1 MHYFNSGSSFSFA
14 MPQPTLSIEEDNLI
28 RKLLISHDPDGR
40 WLDSEQLLCAME
52 NIMCYAT
59 TSELQV
65 SDIYRDALTID
76 NESNIEVFGSIE
88 PLGHT
93 IYRLSHELLCK
104 CSGEGD
110 LHTRTMN
117 IFDLLR
123 NHRWDAKVALVLAA
137 FATSYGEFWLI
148 MQLYPQNPLA
158 VLVAMLKQ
166 LPSNMN
172 ALNPRFKALSLV
184 VRTMVDVTKCI
195 VKFEGLP
202 IKHLKLD
209 DEKISTTKSK
219 IFIAAYWITRSTL
232 ICSSHI
238 KDLIAFKPEQVHI
251 FKFNNNCNMGA
262 LSFFAKWAEIKMHQK
277 ILEVLE
283 ESHEDN
289 QEVLRML
296 FALKNDFP
304 LKNCST
310 QAKIGVSELKDKIV
324 ILLVSKPEILP
335 LEELFLL
342 IHQTYDHPDNK
353 KLEGSYEIVWIPI
366 SFSDT
371 WTDDEEISFEFLSSS
386 LPWYSVRKPKLLDS
400 AVIQFIKE
408 DLNFKDN
415 PILVVLD
422 SQGMVTH
429 LNALDM
435 VVVWGARAYP
445 FSVLKEIELWEE
457 EKWTLKLMIEE
468 INPLFTKYAE
478 EGKTICLYGSSNLDW
493 IREFNAKM
501 QEIISKGLQ
510 VELVYVGEKNP
521 NEKVRNILGIIHE
534 EMHSCLLPFA
544 EIQFF
549 WYRLE
554 SMRKSILQLGEIADA
569 EIADADHILK
579 EVSALLDNDDEN
591 NNGWAVFGKGS
602 SPNIVRLQGNKLME
616 CLKMFPEWAENVA
629 KLGFIGALRYA
640 IEPPDALNEP
650 CSHSTVTSYEEG
662 SAEETVSY
670 LSTFN
675 MDLSIVPHKMM
686 QHQFGRGDRHMFSSS
701 DDQGMLKQVQ
711 ASHAPDGRE
720 FAVKPLLYIIE
731 DIFKR
736 SAPGIPGFSLGTK
749 DAQSDVLDDKAFQS
763 GFFDMLDLLSF
774 TINKVSCE
782 ISCKCSGGGDAHATT
797 LGIFN
802 LLGSYAWDAKVV
814 LAMAAFALNYGEFW
828 VVAQLYPT
836 NPLAKSVALLKQLP
850 EILERADTLKSRFE
864 ALSNLIKA
872 MLEVAKCIVEFKELP
887 SHYISPDI
895 PEMVT
900 ATAHIPT
907 AVYWTIRS
915 IVACSAQIMGLIGM
929 GHEYVVSTSESWEL
943 SSLAHKVNSIHTHL
957 KNQLNLCYKIIDEK
971 MHIEAYQALVRLM
984 ETPHIDNMKVLRA
997 LIYAKDDQLPLIE
1010 GSTKRRAGLELL
1022 RRKNVLLLISDLD
1035 VSHDELFILEQ
1046 MYQESRQHST
1056 RTESQYE
1063 VVWMPVLDRTASWTE
1078 EKQKRFEDL
1087 QGTMSWYSIHHPSM
1101 VDPAVLRYVKEF
1113 WHFKKKPI
1121 LVVLDL
1127 QGRVV
1132 NTNAL
1137 HMMWIWGSL
1146 AFPFTS
1152 SREEALWREESW
1164 RLELLADS
1172 VDPAIPTWMSEGKY
1186 ICLYGGEDIEWIRK
1200 FTTTAQA
1207 MARAAG
1213 IPWEML
1219 YVGKSNPKE
1228 KVRRNMA
1235 TIVVENLSHTLQDIP
1250 LIWFF
1255 WVRLESMWHS
1265 KMKHGKSAEN
1275 DPIMQEIVTMLS
1287 FDGSDQGWAVICRG
1301 SEMAKAKGET
1311 ILKCFGDYE
1320 LWKSNAKQK
1329 GPIPAINDYLRE
1341 LYSPHHCNRLI
1352 LPGTTGSIPERIV
1365 CAECGQPMEKF
1376 IMYRCCTD

>member
-1 MHYFNSGSSFSFA
+1 
-14 MPQPTLSIEEDNLI
+14 
-28 RKLLISHDPDGR
+28 
-40 WLDSEQLLCAME
+40 
-52 NIMCYAT
+52 
-59 TSELQV
+59 
-65 SDIYRDALTID
+65 
-76 NESNIEVFGSIE
+76 
-88 PLGHT
+88 
-93 IYRLSHELLCK
+93 
-104 CSGEGD
+104 
-110 LHTRTMN
+110 
-117 IFDLLR
+117 
-123 NHRWDAKVALVLAA
+123 
-137 FATSYGEFWLI
+137 
-148 MQLYPQNPLA
+148 
-158 VLVAMLKQ
+158 
-166 LPSNMN
+166 
-172 ALNPRFKALSLV
+172 
-184 VRTMVDVTKCI
+184 
-195 VKFEGLP
+195 
-202 IKHLKLD
+202 
-209 DEKISTTKSK
+209 
-219 IFIAAYWITRSTL
+219 
-232 ICSSHI
+232 
-238 KDLIAFKPEQVHI
+238 
-251 FKFNNNCNMGA
+251 
-262 LSFFAKWAEIKMHQK
+262 
-277 ILEVLE
+277 
-283 ESHEDN
+283 
-289 QEVLRML
+289 
-296 FALKNDFP
+296 
-304 LKNCST
+304 
-310 QAKIGVSELKDKIV
+310 
-324 ILLVSKPEILP
+324 
-335 LEELFLL
+335 
-342 IHQTYDHPDNK
+342 
-353 KLEGSYEIVWIPI
+353 
-366 SFSDT
+366 
-371 WTDDEEISFEFLSSS
+371 
-386 LPWYSVRKPKLLDS
+386 
-400 AVIQFIKE
+400 
-408 DLNFKDN
+408 
-415 PILVVLD
+415 
-422 SQGMVTH
+422 
-429 LNALDM
+429 
-435 VVVWGARAYP
+435 
-445 FSVLKEIELWEE
+445 
-457 EKWTLKLMIEE
+457 
-468 INPLFTKYAE
+468 
-478 EGKTICLYGSSNLDW
+478 
-493 IREFNAKM
+493 
-501 QEIISKGLQ
+501 
-510 VELVYVGEKNP
+510 
-521 NEKVRNILGIIHE
+521 
-534 EMHSCLLPFA
+534 
-544 EIQFF
+544 
-549 WYRLE
+549 
-554 SMRKSILQLGEIADA
+554 
-569 EIADADHILK
+569 
-579 EVSALLDNDDEN
+579 
-591 NNGWAVFGKGS
+591 
-602 SPNIVRLQGNKLME
+602 
-616 CLKMFPEWAENVA
+616 
-629 KLGFIGALRYA
+629 
-640 IEPPDALNEP
+640 
-650 CSHSTVTSYEEG
+650 
-662 SAEETVSY
+662 
-670 LSTFN
+670 

-1010 GSTKRRAGLELL
+1010 GSTRRRAGLELL

>member
-1 MHYFNSGSSFSFA
+1 

-251 FKFNNNCNMGA
+251 
-262 LSFFAKWAEIKMHQK
+262 
-277 ILEVLE
+277 
-283 ESHEDN
+283 
-289 QEVLRML
+289 
-296 FALKNDFP
+296 
-304 LKNCST
+304 
-310 QAKIGVSELKDKIV
+310 GVSELKDKIV

-435 VVVWGARAYP
+435 VVLWGARGYP

-534 EMHSCLLPFA
+534 EMHSCLLSFA

-662 SAEETVSY
+662 SAEETV
-670 LSTFN
+670 
-675 MDLSIVPHKMM
+675 V
-686 QHQFGRGDRHMFSSS
+686 
-701 DDQGMLKQVQ
+701 
-711 ASHAPDGRE
+711 
-720 FAVKPLLYIIE
+720 
-731 DIFKR
+731 
-736 SAPGIPGFSLGTK
+736 
-749 DAQSDVLDDKAFQS
+749 
-763 GFFDMLDLLSF
+763 
-774 TINKVSCE
+774 CE
-782 ISCKCSGGGDAHATT
+782 K
-797 LGIFN
+797 
-802 LLGSYAWDAKVV
+802 
-814 LAMAAFALNYGEFW
+814 
-828 VVAQLYPT
+828 
-836 NPLAKSVALLKQLP
+836 
-850 EILERADTLKSRFE
+850 
-864 ALSNLIKA
+864 
-872 MLEVAKCIVEFKELP
+872 
-887 SHYISPDI
+887 
-895 PEMVT
+895 
-900 ATAHIPT
+900 
-907 AVYWTIRS
+907 
-915 IVACSAQIMGLIGM
+915 
-929 GHEYVVSTSESWEL
+929 
-943 SSLAHKVNSIHTHL
+943 
-957 KNQLNLCYKIIDEK
+957 
-971 MHIEAYQALVRLM
+971 
-984 ETPHIDNMKVLRA
+984 
-997 LIYAKDDQLPLIE
+997 
-1010 GSTKRRAGLELL
+1010 
-1022 RRKNVLLLISDLD
+1022 
-1035 VSHDELFILEQ
+1035 
-1046 MYQESRQHST
+1046 
-1056 RTESQYE
+1056 
-1063 VVWMPVLDRTASWTE
+1063 
-1078 EKQKRFEDL
+1078 
-1087 QGTMSWYSIHHPSM
+1087 
-1101 VDPAVLRYVKEF
+1101 
-1113 WHFKKKPI
+1113 
-1121 LVVLDL
+1121 
-1127 QGRVV
+1127 
-1132 NTNAL
+1132 
-1137 HMMWIWGSL
+1137 
-1146 AFPFTS
+1146 
-1152 SREEALWREESW
+1152 
-1164 RLELLADS
+1164 
-1172 VDPAIPTWMSEGKY
+1172 
-1186 ICLYGGEDIEWIRK
+1186 
-1200 FTTTAQA
+1200 
-1207 MARAAG
+1207 
-1213 IPWEML
+1213 
-1219 YVGKSNPKE
+1219 
-1228 KVRRNMA
+1228 
-1235 TIVVENLSHTLQDIP
+1235 
-1250 LIWFF
+1250 
-1255 WVRLESMWHS
+1255 
-1265 KMKHGKSAEN
+1265 
-1275 DPIMQEIVTMLS
+1275 
-1287 FDGSDQGWAVICRG
+1287 
-1301 SEMAKAKGET
+1301 
-1311 ILKCFGDYE
+1311 
-1320 LWKSNAKQK
+1320 
-1329 GPIPAINDYLRE
+1329 
-1341 LYSPHHCNRLI
+1341 CNRL
-1352 LPGTTGSIPERIV
+1352 
-1365 CAECGQPMEKF
+1365 MKKF
-1376 IMYRCCTD
+1376 VVYE

>member
-14 MPQPTLSIEEDNLI
+14 MNSLPSHSLRPQLTLSIEEDNLI

-52 NIMCYAT
+52 NIMCYVT

-93 IYRLSHELLCK
+93 ICRLSHELLCK

-123 NHRWDAKVALVLAA
+123 NYRWDAKVVLVLAA

-195 VKFEGLP
+195 IKFEGLP
-202 IKHLKLD
+202 IKHLRLD

-238 KDLIAFKPEQVHI
+238 KDLIAFKPEQVHNVAAYRYSNSTTI
-251 FKFNNNCNMGA
+251 A
-262 LSFFAKWAEIKMHQK
+262 TWELSSLVYRLSSMCSRLKQHVDACHQLTETKMHQK
-277 ILEVLE
+277 IKEVLQ
-283 ESHEDN
+283 ESHADN
-289 QEVLRML
+289 QEVLRIL

-310 QAKIGVSELKDKIV
+310 QAKLGVSELKDKIV

-366 SFSDT
+366 SISDT

-408 DLNFKDN
+408 ELNFKDN

-422 SQGMVTH
+422 SHGMVTN

-435 VVVWGARAYP
+435 VVVWGARGYP
-445 FSVLKEIELWEE
+445 FSVLKETELWEE

-534 EMHSCLLPFA
+534 EMHSSLLSFV

-549 WYRLE
+549 WFRLE
-554 SMRKSILQLGEIADA
+554 SMRKSIFQLGEIADT
-569 EIADADHILK
+569 DHILK
-579 EVSALLDNDDEN
+579 EVSALLDDDEN

-616 CLKMFPEWAENVA
+616 CLKLFPEWTENVA

-640 IEPPDALNEP
+640 IEPPHVLNKP

-662 SAEETVSY
+662 SAEETV
-670 LSTFN
+670 
-675 MDLSIVPHKMM
+675 V
-686 QHQFGRGDRHMFSSS
+686 
-701 DDQGMLKQVQ
+701 
-711 ASHAPDGRE
+711 
-720 FAVKPLLYIIE
+720 
-731 DIFKR
+731 
-736 SAPGIPGFSLGTK
+736 
-749 DAQSDVLDDKAFQS
+749 
-763 GFFDMLDLLSF
+763 
-774 TINKVSCE
+774 CE
-782 ISCKCSGGGDAHATT
+782 K
-797 LGIFN
+797 
-802 LLGSYAWDAKVV
+802 
-814 LAMAAFALNYGEFW
+814 
-828 VVAQLYPT
+828 
-836 NPLAKSVALLKQLP
+836 
-850 EILERADTLKSRFE
+850 
-864 ALSNLIKA
+864 
-872 MLEVAKCIVEFKELP
+872 
-887 SHYISPDI
+887 
-895 PEMVT
+895 
-900 ATAHIPT
+900 
-907 AVYWTIRS
+907 
-915 IVACSAQIMGLIGM
+915 
-929 GHEYVVSTSESWEL
+929 
-943 SSLAHKVNSIHTHL
+943 
-957 KNQLNLCYKIIDEK
+957 
-971 MHIEAYQALVRLM
+971 
-984 ETPHIDNMKVLRA
+984 
-997 LIYAKDDQLPLIE
+997 
-1010 GSTKRRAGLELL
+1010 
-1022 RRKNVLLLISDLD
+1022 
-1035 VSHDELFILEQ
+1035 
-1046 MYQESRQHST
+1046 
-1056 RTESQYE
+1056 
-1063 VVWMPVLDRTASWTE
+1063 
-1078 EKQKRFEDL
+1078 
-1087 QGTMSWYSIHHPSM
+1087 
-1101 VDPAVLRYVKEF
+1101 
-1113 WHFKKKPI
+1113 
-1121 LVVLDL
+1121 
-1127 QGRVV
+1127 
-1132 NTNAL
+1132 
-1137 HMMWIWGSL
+1137 
-1146 AFPFTS
+1146 
-1152 SREEALWREESW
+1152 
-1164 RLELLADS
+1164 
-1172 VDPAIPTWMSEGKY
+1172 
-1186 ICLYGGEDIEWIRK
+1186 
-1200 FTTTAQA
+1200 
-1207 MARAAG
+1207 
-1213 IPWEML
+1213 
-1219 YVGKSNPKE
+1219 
-1228 KVRRNMA
+1228 
-1235 TIVVENLSHTLQDIP
+1235 
-1250 LIWFF
+1250 
-1255 WVRLESMWHS
+1255 
-1265 KMKHGKSAEN
+1265 
-1275 DPIMQEIVTMLS
+1275 
-1287 FDGSDQGWAVICRG
+1287 
-1301 SEMAKAKGET
+1301 
-1311 ILKCFGDYE
+1311 
-1320 LWKSNAKQK
+1320 
-1329 GPIPAINDYLRE
+1329 
-1341 LYSPHHCNRLI
+1341 CNRL
-1352 LPGTTGSIPERIV
+1352 
-1365 CAECGQPMEKF
+1365 MKKF
-1376 IMYRCCTD
+1376 VVYE